1 MASGADIETI
11 DDDGDTPLH
20 LATCNPRVAGKSVH
34 IVKLLV
40 GHQANITV
48 LNRKGRTPA
57 YNAFAKC
64 RIGSSYYPAVLC
76 VLLRA
81 GGGAG

>member
-1 MASGADIETI
+1 
-11 DDDGDTPLH
+11 
-20 LATCNPRVAGKSVH
+20 VH